1 MKYPDHPLCCIH
13 LENSHTRDRCQVSG
27 CSCERGDY
35 ELLRQ
40 ASMLRHPAKGKTP
53 PVVLAETVART
64 PQGTPLQVNAPTF
77 DQLLAEAD
85 AQVAAGQAPAN
96 PEPPVVMTPM
106 VTTPREH
113 QDELTSIAEGWRW
126 RLTYGE
132 GGAVDLELNT
142 AVFDESDPDVFDAA
156 MDEIREVC
164 RQLSTATLEEMVD
177 GDH

>member
-1 MKYPDHPLCCIH
+1 
-13 LENSHTRDRCQVSG
+13 
-27 CSCERGDY
+27 
-35 ELLRQ
+35 
-40 ASMLRHPAKGKTP
+40 
-53 PVVLAETVART
+53 
-64 PQGTPLQVNAPTF
+64 
-77 DQLLAEAD
+77 
-85 AQVAAGQAPAN
+85 
-96 PEPPVVMTPM
+96 MTPM